1 MLINSLSHHRFELLR
16 VSLTPGG
23 FFCFENAGGE
33 KIRTKDYL
41 KVAEAMQRQLVPLY
55 GNKKEHWPIYRV
67 VHSAVRKLASE
78 AVARQTHSVSA
89 NAEFFFENADN
100 GKPYLSV
107 LSSCGCF
114 IDVYELPVS
123 DDLLVL
129 RCNSPECLES
139 VLNDYDKLQ
148 EVLPEECFSELLR
161 LHRFEY
167 ENELASKGSDP
178 ADAPYVREVLA
189 YLNALGATR

>member
-16 VSLTPGG
+16 VSLTPRG
-23 FFCFENAGGE
+23 FFCFENSDGE
-33 KIRTKDYL
+33 KIRTRDYL
-41 KVAEAMQRQLVPLY
+41 KVVEAMRCLLLPLY
-55 GNKKEHWPIYRV
+55 RNKRENWPLYRV
-67 VHSAVRKLASE
+67 VHSAVRKLSSE
-78 AVARQTHSVSA
+78 AVARQIHSVSL
-89 NAEFFFENADN
+89 NTEFFFENADD
-100 GKPYLSV
+100 GKPYLSA

-114 IDVYELPVS
+114 IEVYELPVS
-123 DDLLVL
+123 DDLLAL

-148 EVLPEECFSELLR
+148 GVLPEECFSELLR
-161 LHRFEY
+161 LHRYEY
-167 ENELASKGSDP
+167 ESELASKGSDP